1 MSGTTPV
8 DRLKK
13 RAEFLAVRQGEKR
26 RGPYFLLE
34 TKHRADDAGLPRV
47 GYTVTKKAGNS
58 VERNRIRRRLKEAV
72 RVCVA
77 ADMKPGHDY
86 VIVGRREILG
96 VPFDTLKTELKRR
109 IGRS

>member
-1 MSGTTPV
+1 MPV
-8 DRLKK
+8 DAPVKRLKK

-34 TKHRADDAGLPRV
+34 TNARGDNDGARV
-47 GYTVTKKAGNS
+47 GFTVTKKAGNA

-72 RVCVA
+72 RVSAA
-77 ADMKPGHDY
+77 ADMATGNDY

-96 VPFDTLKTELKRR
+96 APFEAIKAELKRR
-109 IGRS
+109 IRRS